1 MRESKI
7 TRAGLAL
14 GLAVLLLAGCGAS
27 GGDEPDAT
35 TTTTKA
41 KATTTS
47 TTAVTTTTAAVTTTT
62 AAVTTTA
69 PAPTTTAAPA
79 TTEPSNALS
88 PGAACSMEEGSP
100 DCIDPDGD
108 GEGTYL
114 IGGAA
119 CIASAP
125 DPALCSDLDGD
136 GYAGYPD
143 SQ

>member
-1 MRESKI
+1 MR
-7 TRAGLAL
+7 TRSVVRAAVAVGLA
-14 GLAVLLLAGCGAS
+14 AAFLAGCGSS
-27 GGDEPDAT
+27 GGSEPKGTTSTTIKKVEFAT
-35 TTTTKA
+35 TTEA
-41 KATTTS
+41 ETTTTGAASS
-47 TTAVTTTTAAVTTTT
+47 TTAVTSTTSGGAAT
-62 AAVTTTA
+62 
-69 PAPTTTAAPA
+69 
-79 TTEPSNALS
+79 TTEPSNGLK
-88 PGAACSMEEGSP
+88 PGDACSLEEGSP

-125 DPALCSDLDGD
+125 DPASCTDLDGD